1 MSLYRQTATGFVCEF
16 AASPGSGYTLISS
29 QPTDTIANRVEWWR
43 DVDVGNL
50 TSTWHPSELAGPEVP
65 GRDTNAG
72 SGINLM
78 PNDYASFEWAGSM
91 PPNYTSGMTVNRTAA
106 ATYHGQ
112 YGVRLTTTS
121 AGGTAWLA
129 ASGSV
134 FNIAL
139 SPSSKWIVS
148 AYVRPLT
155 NAAVAGTL
163 RLKTQGGTTHS
174 VSFTSGAL
182 SSTWVRVSGVF
193 DLSAD
198 TSEFGQLGISLTN
211 NSTSL
216 DIDALMLEEKIGP
229 YDTASVWYS
238 PWGNG
243 LSDGEIGPGTVTQD
257 KLFGSLSSRIDLI
270 DASSLIPGSVN
281 ARLASQYDT
290 LVQQISEVS
299 VGNGQFDSRLIWY
312 FDQSSEITGW
322 TGTSASLAVSGG
334 YLTVTGTGSSPKFKT
349 ATIAVDG
356 SAYQLVR
363 LRVKRVGG
371 SGWNGTL
378 RYYYAGGSNTLSI
391 SEPAQIG
398 SEYVEASWDMAG
410 VALWTGNT
418 ITAVEIQL
426 GTAIGDNYSID
437 WMGVG
442 RNAPGASYSQV
453 EAVRVLSD
461 NKTRVFYQTTAPASD
476 SNYTLKT
483 NDLWFDT
490 DDGNK
495 PYRWN
500 GSAWVETTDTRLAD
514 SWAEIVDIRNATAN
528 PSGAAAQRINS
539 ISATAGSKNRTFYQA
554 STSAPSSPTTGD
566 LWFKTDQ
573 GNKAFRWDGS
583 TWVETTDTR
592 LPSAVSSISTI
603 ENARIGYCTIGGNT
617 STHGDKTA
625 CEAAGGTWNVGL
637 PWATAVKQVS
647 ITAANGTSAT
657 VQQQF
662 EAIYGAGGL
671 RAQYSVKLD
680 VNGYVAG
687 FGLYNEGAGASGF
700 IVRADKFVVGS
711 AGSNV
716 IPFEVVG
723 TTTYIKAAMIQD
735 ASITSAKIGTLNAD
749 KITGG
754 YLDMARINTGAIT
767 AEKIDSRGLSI
778 KDASG
783 NIILAAGSP
792 LSSGN
797 ITPASGWL
805 NSNISIASNG
815 TLSGG
820 GGGTVTITGLGYSGA
835 LDATKNQIWQQTT
848 APTSGVTNGDIW
860 IDTDDNNKLY
870 LRSGGAWVL
879 RRDAGIDAA
888 LTAASTAQDTAD
900 GKIDSFYQTTAPT
913 SGMSLGDLW
922 FDTDD
927 GNKLYRYSGSAWVA
941 AQDQSIGTAINNAAT
956 AQSTADGKITTYFGT
971 TAPAGTKAVGDL
983 WYNDTTKLLQ
993 RWTGSA
999 WVTVSNSYNNTN
1011 QLTDGAG
1018 LGTTANW
1025 ATVAGRPTTLA
1036 ALDATA
1042 ASDLDGKT
1050 VTYYQTSAPSGTVN
1064 DLWFDTDDGNKLYRH
1079 NGSTWVAVQDAGI
1092 AAAASLA
1099 NTAQATADGKVTT
1112 YYQTAAPSG
1121 TKAVGDL
1128 WYNSST
1134 RILQRWNGSTW
1145 ATAGNYVDNTNQLTD
1160 GAGLGSTA
1168 NWASISNV
1176 PAFGNFAFLSSI
1188 TSANISTYIAGA
1200 AIGTAYIADAAITD
1214 AKIASLTADKLTAG
1228 TINAATITVT
1238 NLNASNLSGGTLSVD
1253 RIATNS
1259 INGVKIGTGSNG
1271 IGTGN
1276 IVPGAVTWSAAASAS
1291 GWITPT
1297 FFVWTNATT
1306 ISVPANTNRGTIAI
1320 TITLT
1325 AKNGWTSKCYV
1336 NLKIAR
1342 TGWERTST
1350 SETNGSLDVTTLS
1363 ITDDAAPTGAYTY
1376 TIYAK
1381 YGKST
1386 LEWDGTEVYRV
1397 IGGTI
1402 LELKR

>member
-16 AASPGSGYTLISS
+16 ASSPGSGYTLISS
-29 QPTDTIANRVEWWR
+29 QPTDTIANRVTWWR
-43 DVDVGNL
+43 NLDKGTL

-121 AGGTAWLA
+121 AGGTVWLA

-155 NAAVAGTL
+155 NAAVSGTL
-163 RLKTQGGTTHS
+163 KLKTQGGTTHS

-198 TSEFGQLGISLTN
+198 TSDFGQLGISLTN

-257 KLFGSLSSRIDLI
+257 KLFGELSSTIDLVRP
-270 DASSLIPGSVN
+270 DNFLPNSVN

-299 VGNGQFDSRLIWY
+299 VGNGQFDSKIIWY

-334 YLTVTGTGSSPKFKT
+334 YLTVTGTGTSPKFKT

-378 RYYYAGGSNTLSI
+378 RYYYAGGSNTISI

-426 GTAIGDNYSID
+426 GTASGDNYSID

-476 SNYTLKT
+476 SNYTLKA

-495 PYRWN
+495 PYRWS

-528 PSGAAAQRINS
+528 PSGTAAQRINS
-539 ISATAGSKNRTFYQA
+539 ISATASSKNRTFYQA

-566 LWFKTDQ
+566 LWFQTDQ
-573 GNKAFRWDGS
+573 GNKAFRWNGS
-583 TWVETTDTR
+583 AWEETTDTR
-592 LPSAVSSISTI
+592 LPSAVSSITTI
-603 ENARIGYCTIGGNT
+603 ETAKIGYCTIGGNT
-617 STHGDKTA
+617 STHGEKST

-671 RAQYSVKLD
+671 RAQYSVKLAVD
-680 VNGYVAG
+680 AGGNQYVVG
-687 FGLYNEGAGASGF
+687 FGLYNEGPGASGF

-723 TTTYIKAAMIQD
+723 STTYIKAAMIQD
-735 ASITSAKIGTLNAD
+735 ASITSAKIGTLNAE

-767 AEKIDSRGLSI
+767 AAKIDSRGLSI

-783 NIILAAGSP
+783 NVIFSAGTTVPSNLLPAASSNLIPNFRRWTIPSP
-792 LSSGN
+792 LSVWYDAPWPENRAFLTIPNGSNYVGASS
-797 ITPASGWL
+797 PAMALASGWQYCL
-805 NSNISIASNG
+805 SFEAFLSNG
-815 TLSGG
+815 TSRVLHADLYPDDLPES
-820 GGGTVTITGLGYSGA
+820 TFTITPTR
-835 LDATKNQIWQQTT
+835 TKFSVVW
-848 APTSGVTNGDIW
+848 TS
-860 IDTDDNNKLY
+860 
-870 LRSGGAWVL
+870 
-879 RRDAGIDAA
+879 
-888 LTAASTAQDTAD
+888 
-900 GKIDSFYQTTAPT
+900 T
-913 SGMSLGDLW
+913 S
-922 FDTDD
+922 
-927 GNKLYRYSGSAWVA
+927 
-941 AQDQSIGTAINNAAT
+941 
-956 AQSTADGKITTYFGT
+956 
-971 TAPAGTKAVGDL
+971 
-983 WYNDTTKLLQ
+983 
-993 RWTGSA
+993 
-999 WVTVSNSYNNTN
+999 
-1011 QLTDGAG
+1011 
-1018 LGTTANW
+1018 
-1025 ATVAGRPTTLA
+1025 
-1036 ALDATA
+1036 
-1042 ASDLDGKT
+1042 
-1050 VTYYQTSAPSGTVN
+1050 
-1064 DLWFDTDDGNKLYRH
+1064 
-1079 NGSTWVAVQDAGI
+1079 
-1092 AAAASLA
+1092 ASLA
-1099 NTAQATADGKVTT
+1099 NCTLRFFAEAQAGDIGLFNVKLEAGSTPTAWSESIADRVGVDNPLTTSNITT
-1112 YYQTAAPSG
+1112 Y
-1121 TKAVGDL
+1121 
-1128 WYNSST
+1128 
-1134 RILQRWNGSTW
+1134 
-1145 ATAGNYVDNTNQLTD
+1145 
-1160 GAGLGSTA
+1160 
-1168 NWASISNV
+1168 IS
-1176 PAFGNFAFLSSI
+1176 
-1188 TSANISTYIAGA
+1188 GA
-1200 AIGTAYIADAAITD
+1200 AIGTAQIANAAITNAKIADATIEGAKIKNATITDANIANATITD
-1214 AKIASLTADKLTAG
+1214 AKISGTLSADRIAANSITTAKLAFTPVQSGGAAADINAFTTTIDGSKITTDSLYANTIKAG
-1228 TINAATITVT
+1228 TITA
-1238 NLNASNLSGGTLSVD
+1238 D
-1253 RIATNS
+1253 RIEWGGIDTDR
-1259 INGVKIGTGSNG
+1259 IGSN
-1271 IGTGN
+1271 
-1276 IVPGAVTWSAAASAS
+1276 AVTYSY
-1291 GWITPT
+1291 G
-1297 FFVWTNATT
+1297 ATT
-1306 ISVPANTNRGTIAI
+1306 GASFGSVSNANTGYFTMASHIIPAVAAGRRGRLQILASLNTWDSTNGAPQTLLSIVKQSYNSSGIPLSQSTLMTDIDNRGTLPYGRVFCLAVDESFDTNQIGILFRVQYI
-1320 TITLT
+1320 T
-1325 AKNGWTSKCYV
+1325 AN
-1336 NLKIAR
+1336 N
-1342 TGWERTST
+1342 
-1350 SETNGSLDVTTLS
+1350 
-1363 ITDDAAPTGAYTY
+1363 P
-1376 TIYAK
+1376 
-1381 YGKST
+1381 ST
-1386 LEWDGTEVYRV
+1386 LYARGSFTV
-1397 IGGTI
+1397 
-1402 LELKR
+1402 LEFKR